1 MDQELKDLLQE
12 LISDPTARAKREA
25 DFARDVKAGKDI
37 HELRLQELKHLKKQA
52 SLQKT
57 SLKNYDEIEKSIDD
71 QIRSTE
77 KLIKTQN
84 QFAAQMRT
92 AKDAVFGLAG
102 AALKGEGSFSAF
114 TDNFKSMGTV
124 GKSIGFLGERLDV
137 NVETFRQLSQVG
149 ATFGQ
154 SIVEMRQAA
163 GTARLP
169 LDDFARLVGEN
180 SKALAAMYGTSTQGA
195 KAVARLTDDLRRLGN
210 EQLAPLGFTVEE
222 QNEAMMVNLE
232 MLRRTGMLESMTGTQ
247 RVQSSIAFAKQL
259 DLLAKATGLQRQ
271 DIVSGIESAQSNSRL
286 QAALAGPL
294 KGIAADVLGLSSSI
308 QGMAP
313 SMTEGLNDLLA
324 SQGRPITEAA
334 QQLNIAFGNQLG
346 PIIRDFT
353 TGVIDQQTALNRII
367 AASGNSVEKFG
378 KIAQTGAFETL
389 NPFFADLVSLSER
402 TINLAQA
409 QDDQNKTADKLTT
422 QLTTFQDAVK
432 TLSSQFQS
440 IETGLLASF
449 GPALGGLV
457 NFTTGLMDK
466 FGGIATALAENPALV
481 GAAVIT
487 GLAGMAF
494 FDIAKQ
500 IMITTTG
507 VASGIRMAG
516 GMGGMFGGVKNL
528 AKFGLTR
535 ALPAA
540 GAAYGVGSSAM
551 MLGSDDAAVRKQ
563 GAYGLGGAAA
573 GAATGA
579 LIGSVVPV
587 IGTLIGGLIGAGLG
601 AMAGQSIGAPEDQR
615 TLGTI
620 GATGSMFEPAS
631 KMLHVEKGERVLN
644 HAETQNYNAMETHLS
659 SLVNETRSSNKALKD
674 SVETLNK
681 LLYSNELIRKAS
693 QDQVRITRNA
703 STGAL
708 VA

>member
-12 LISDPTARAKREA
+12 LISDPSARAKREA
-25 DFARDVKAGKDI
+25 DFTRDVKAGKDL
-37 HELRLQELKHLKKQA
+37 HEMRLQELKHLKLLATQ
-52 SLQKT
+52 QKKK
-57 SLKNYDEIEKSIDD
+57 LKNHKEIDD
-71 QIRSTE
+71 QIDEQIKSTE

-92 AKDAVFGLAG
+92 ARDAVVGLAG
-102 AALKGEGSFSAF
+102 AAYKGEGSFSAF
-114 TDNFKSMGTV
+114 SDNLKSMGSV

-137 NVETFRQLSQVG
+137 NVETFRQLTQVG
-149 ATFGQ
+149 ASFGQ

-169 LDDFARLVGEN
+169 LDDFAKLVGEN
-180 SKALAAMYGTSTQGA
+180 SKALAAMYGTSTAGA
-195 KAVARLTDDLRRLGN
+195 KAVAGLTDDLRRLGN

-222 QNEAMMVNLE
+222 QNEAMIVNLE
-232 MLRRTGMLESMTGTQ
+232 MLRRTGLLEGMTSGQ

-271 DIVSGIESAQSNSRL
+271 DIVSGIQSAQSNSRL

-294 KGIAADVLGLSSSI
+294 KGMAGDVLGLSSSI

-324 SQGRPITEAA
+324 AQGRPITEAA

-367 AASGNSVEKFG
+367 NASGNSVDKFG
-378 KIAQTGAFETL
+378 KIAQTGALEVL

-402 TINLAQA
+402 SINLAKA
-409 QDDQNKTADKLTT
+409 QEEQEKAASPLTQ

-457 NFTTGLMDK
+457 NFTTGFMDK
-466 FGGIATALAENPALV
+466 FGGIATALASNPALT
-481 GAAVIT
+481 GAAIGTV
-487 GLAGMAF
+487 LAGMAF

-507 VASGIRMAG
+507 VAAGIRMAG
-516 GMGGMFGGVKNL
+516 GMGGMFGGVGKA

-535 ALPAA
+535 ALPAV
-540 GAAYGVGSSAM
+540 GAAVGVGSSAM
-551 MLGSDDAAVRKQ
+551 MLGSEDEQIRRQ
-563 GAYGLGGAAA
+563 GKYGLGGAAA

-659 SLVNETRSSNKALKD
+659 SLVSETQASNKALTD

-693 QDQVRITRNA
+693 QDQVRITRSA